1 LPIWIDE
8 VLSGKKRV
16 LETRDPNHVGMYV
29 CGVTVY
35 DRCHIGHLRSMLS
48 FDALVRYLEYQR
60 YSVRY
65 VRNFTDVDDKIID
78 RAREIEAGPAGDW
91 RRAER
96 YATFTEKDW
105 ALRDAD
111 DAEIRARAA
120 GAGKPVAL
128 VVSEYFIEKFQEDF
142 ACFAMRVPDVE
153 PKVSD
158 HMPQIVEYIGRI
170 IGRGFAYEAGGD
182 VYFDVAAYDAA
193 TGAYGKLSRRDAA
206 AMLEGARVSPTEHKR
221 NGADFALWKA
231 QKPGEPAWDSPWGP
245 GRPGWHIECSVMST
259 QYLGNTF
266 DIHGG
271 GKDLIFPHH
280 ENEIA
285 QAEAACGEP
294 FCRNWLHNGF
304 VTVDGVKMSKS
315 LGNFLSLFD
324 ALGLALPEVWRLL
337 VLSVHYQSP
346 IDFSRTRVNEAG
358 ERVRGSVDV
367 AAERVQYF
375 YQTLERADEALAEKV
390 PDPDAPLLQTHVTGK
405 LKDRFCEA
413 MDDNFNTAVALTL
426 MGEAARAINELVSLK
441 AKEVKKLGEA
451 SVLRTLHLLT
461 VELRET
467 AAVLGLF
474 TEEPAAFLARFRA
487 HELKKR
493 GLEASWI
500 EQKIAERGAAKAE
513 RDFAR
518 ADALRLELDARG
530 IELRDMPG
538 RTAWDVRV

>member
-1 LPIWIDE
+1 
-8 VLSGKKRV
+8 
-16 LETRDPNHVGMYV
+16 
-29 CGVTVY
+29 
-35 DRCHIGHLRSMLS
+35 
-48 FDALVRYLEYQR
+48 
-60 YSVRY
+60 
-65 VRNFTDVDDKIID
+65 
-78 RAREIEAGPAGDW
+78 
-91 RRAER
+91 
-96 YATFTEKDW
+96 
-105 ALRDAD
+105 
-111 DAEIRARAA
+111 
-120 GAGKPVAL
+120 
-128 VVSEYFIEKFQEDF
+128 
-142 ACFAMRVPDVE
+142 
-153 PKVSD
+153 
-158 HMPQIVEYIGRI
+158 
-170 IGRGFAYEAGGD
+170 
-182 VYFDVAAYDAA
+182 
-193 TGAYGKLSRRDAA
+193 
-206 AMLEGARVSPTEHKR
+206 
-221 NGADFALWKA
+221 
-231 QKPGEPAWDSPWGP
+231 
-245 GRPGWHIECSVMST
+245 
-259 QYLGNTF
+259 
-266 DIHGG
+266 
-271 GKDLIFPHH
+271 
-280 ENEIA
+280 
-285 QAEAACGEP
+285 
-294 FCRNWLHNGF
+294 
-304 VTVDGVKMSKS
+304 MSKS

-375 YQTLERADEALAEKV
+375 YQTLERADEALAGRT
-390 PDPDAPLLQTHVTGK
+390 PDPEAPLLQTHVAGK

-461 VELRET
+461 AELRET

-538 RTAWDVRV
+538 RPTWEVRL